1 MSTDAFVIGAGVI
14 GLSTALRL
22 ARSGLR
28 TTVYAAAP
36 PHRTTSAAAGA
47 LWGPHLVGADDRVPE
62 WAAQTLE
69 HFRGLAAD
77 PAAGVRDLA
86 GVAAAP
92 GRHESGPGE
101 SGGPGKSGGPGES
114 GGPSDADVPPFLR
127 GADGLSRCDPA
138 TLPGGFAV
146 GWRYRAPV
154 IAMPDYLDYLLA
166 QVLAAGGEVRLGP
179 PLPSLAAAAARTTAP
194 VLVNCAGI
202 GARDLVPDPDL
213 EPVRGQVVVVA
224 NPGLTEFFV
233 GEGSGPDEVSY
244 IFPHGATAVLGGTQ
258 RRGDASTAPD
268 PATAARILAQ
278 CTAIEPRLAGAPV
291 LAHRVGL
298 RPVRPRVRL
307 AAGTL
312 ADGRAVVHN
321 YGHGGAGV
329 TLSWGCAGTAAG
341 QVTRLLG

>member
-22 ARSGLR
+22 AESGLR
-28 TTVYAAAP
+28 TTVYAAVP

-62 WAAQTLE
+62 WAAQTLA

-77 PAAGVRDLA
+77 PATGVRDLT
-86 GVAAAP
+86 GIAAAP
-92 GRHESGPGE
+92 RRHESGPGE
-101 SGGPGKSGGPGES
+101 SGGPA
-114 GGPSDADVPPFLR
+114 DASEVPPFLR
-127 GADGLSRCDPA
+127 GAEGLSRCDPA

-154 IAMPDYLDYLLA
+154 IAMPGYLDYLLER
-166 QVLAAGGEVRLGP
+166 VLAAGGEVRLGP
-179 PLPSLAAAAARTTAP
+179 PLPSLAAAAENTTAP

-233 GEGSGPDEVSY
+233 GEGSGPDKVSY

-258 RRGDASTAPD
+258 RRGDASTEPD
-268 PATAARILAQ
+268 PVTAARILAQ

-307 AAGTL
+307 EAGTL
-312 ADGRAVVHN
+312 ADGRAIVHN

-329 TLSWGCAGTAAG
+329 TLSWGCAATAASE
-341 QVTRLLG
+341 VARLLG